1 MSINAILMYK
11 FVSEYAVKSYKIPL
25 FVIKILDGMDGCKN
39 QKSWT

>member
-1 MSINAILMYK
+1 MFVNAILICK
-11 FVSEYAVKSYKIPL
+11 FVSEYAVKRYKIAL